1 VPGGLDMSFSG
12 EVKEELQ
19 KQVAAAR
26 HCQIAELASIL
37 HFCGSY
43 RAADETYNQDE
54 EKKSSAFCEMLLIQA
69 ENEAVI
75 RKCFTLLQKTFNIN
89 TSVNEKR
96 VGKSGKAGA
105 GTGAKPRAYEIE
117 LTDPSQIKQV
127 LQATKFM
134 DGEGH
139 LRDMKAP
146 VSAILIKNSCCQRA
160 FLRGAFLASG
170 SMSDPGKSYHLE
182 IVCTNLFQAE
192 QIQSILLAFEVE
204 ARIVQRKK
212 YQVVYMKDGTGISDF
227 LNIVE
232 AHVSLM
238 NFENFRIVKEMRNSV
253 NRRVNCETA
262 NIGKTVS
269 ASTRQ
274 AEDILLLQQ
283 KYGFENLPESLREM
297 AEVRLA
303 YPDAPLRELGEYLDP
318 PVGKSGVN
326 HRLRKLS
333 ELADKVRSQQGIK
346 S

>member
-1 VPGGLDMSFSG
+1 MSFSG
-12 EVKEELQ
+12 EVKEELM
-19 KQVAAAR
+19 KHTPPAR
-26 HCQIAELASIL
+26 HCQLAELASIL
-37 HFCGSY
+37 HFCGSHT
-43 RAADETYNQDE
+43 AAEGSNNLQNE
-54 EKKSSAFCEMLLIQA
+54 EKKSIFNGEKLLIQA

-75 RKCFTLLQKTFNIN
+75 RKCFTLLKKTFNIN

-127 LQATKFM
+127 LQAAKFM

-326 HRLRKLS
+326 HRLRKLG